1 MRQHG
6 PSHTGNE
13 VDDPKI
19 FGMIQK
25 YSEEEDKL
33 DREARAPGTDSRNI
47 WNDPVE
53 KTGWSERGRE
63 LHQPMDLA
71 LPEES
76 TSWL

>member
-6 PSHTGNE
+6 PSHIGNE
-13 VDDPKI
+13 EDDPEI

-25 YSEEEDKL
+25 YFGEEDKL

-47 WNDPVE
+47 WNDPME

-71 LPEES
+71 LPEEG